1 MTGKKFF
8 STKYCLERPG
18 FTIIELVVCAGIIA
32 MISTLIIAN
41 FQGSTQR
48 GSLDN
53 EAERLSSVL
62 RQANINSLIGLTIA
76 GGVRPAGG
84 FGVHLDTCSS
94 DCSYFIFA
102 DGNGDH
108 LYDPNNPGDII
119 IQNLGMLDDNVYIH
133 QLVLPLP
140 EGQPQPASLDI
151 AFVPPQGLV
160 FINGVDTF
168 EQAEVSL
175 GFANSSY
182 ERTITLISKSG
193 RINIQ

>member
-1 MTGKKFF
+1 MIGKKIL
-8 STKYCLERPG
+8 SIRLLADKSG
-18 FTIIELVVCAGIIA
+18 FTIAELVVCAGIIA
-32 MISTLIIAN
+32 MVSALVIAN
-41 FQGSTQR
+41 FQGSNQR
-48 GSLDN
+48 ASLDN
-53 EAERLSSVL
+53 EAERLGSVL
-62 RQANINSLIGLTIA
+62 RQANINSLIGLTVT

-84 FGVHLDTCSS
+84 FGVHLSACSS

-108 LYDPNNPGDII
+108 LYNPDNPGDII
-119 IQNLGMLDDNVYIH
+119 IQNFGMLDDNVYIH

-140 EGQPQPASLDI
+140 VGQPQPESLDI

-160 FINGVDTF
+160 YVNGVDTF
-168 EQAEVSL
+168 EQAEMSL

-182 ERTITLISKSG
+182 ERVITIISKSG